1 MTTQGSGVAAAS
13 RAVVAVV
20 RRSALEARHELLGAT
35 FASET
40 ERWPRQYGDP
50 AAERAAVAAGAGLA
64 ELGPY
69 GEVLLRGPGVADLTA
84 RLTAGAVPDRPAVVR
99 ATLGGSAGA
108 AWCLGPDEV
117 LLIGPA
123 GSWSEELATHLGGAD
138 ASAIEMTGARTA
150 LRLAG
155 PAAPAIMAEL
165 CPADTTPSTLEE
177 GQLLQAPLAGPRAFI
192 VRHDGPGRPPGYT
205 FLVAR
210 DEAAYVWD
218 ATLAIGS
225 GHGLVPVGPA
235 AVGSAA
241 AEQEEGR

>member
-1 MTTQGSGVAAAS
+1 MTSSTSSATSGAAGTAP
-13 RAVVAVV
+13 VV
-20 RRSALEARHELLGAT
+20 RRSALDTRHEALGAT
-35 FASET
+35 FASAT
-40 ERWPRQYGDP
+40 ERWPLQYGDP
-50 AAERAAVAAGAGLA
+50 AAERATVAASAGLA

-69 GEVLLRGPGVADLTA
+69 GEVLLRGPGAADLTA
-84 RLTAGAVPDRPAVVR
+84 RLTAGAVPSGPAVVR
-99 ATLGGSAGA
+99 ATLGGAAGA
-108 AWCLGPDEV
+108 AWCLGPDEI

-123 GSWSEELATHLGGAD
+123 GPWTDELATHLGGAD

-165 CPADTTPSTLEE
+165 CPADTTPETLAE
-177 GQLLQAPLAGPRAFI
+177 GQLVQAPLAGPRAFI
-192 VRHDGPGRPPGYT
+192 VRQDSPGGLPGYT

-218 ATLAIGS
+218 ATLAIGA
-225 GHGLVPVGPA
+225 GHGLVPVGPG
-235 AVGSAA
+235 AVRSAA

>member
-1 MTTQGSGVAAAS
+1 VTTSGAA
-13 RAVVAVV
+13 VTVPVV
-20 RRSALEARHELLGAT
+20 RRSALDARHEALGAT
-35 FASET
+35 FASAT
-40 ERWPRQYGDP
+40 ERWPLHYGDP
-50 AAERAAVAAGAGLA
+50 TGERAAVEAGAGVA

-69 GEVLLRGPGVADLTA
+69 GEVLLRGPGAADLTA

-99 ATLGGSAGA
+99 ATLGGAVGS

-117 LLIGPA
+117 LLVGPA

-150 LRLAG
+150 LRLVG

-165 CPADTTPSTLEE
+165 CPADTTPATLAQ
-177 GQLLQAPLAGPRAFI
+177 GQVIQAPLAGPRAFI
-192 VRHDGPGRPPGYT
+192 VRHDGPGGLPGYT

-218 ATLAIGS
+218 ATLAIGD

-235 AVGSAA
+235 AVGSTA

>member
-1 MTTQGSGVAAAS
+1 MTTV
-13 RAVVAVV
+13 VV
-20 RRSALEARHELLGAT
+20 RRSALDARHEALGAT
-35 FASET
+35 FASDA
-40 ERWPRQYGDP
+40 ERWPVHYGDP
-50 AAERAAVAAGAGLA
+50 AAERTAVEGGAGLA
-64 ELGPY
+64 ELGPN

-84 RLTAGAVPDRPAVVR
+84 RLSAGADLSRPAVVR
-99 ATLGGSAGA
+99 ASLSGTIGA

-123 GSWSEELATHLGGAD
+123 GPWTDELATHLGGAD
-138 ASAIEMTGARTA
+138 TSAIEMTGARTA

-165 CPADTTPSTLEE
+165 CPADTTPATLTE

-192 VRHDGPGRPPGYT
+192 VRQDGVGGLPGYT

-218 ATLAIGS
+218 ATLAIGAA
-225 GHGLVPVGPA
+225 HGLVPVGPA
-235 AVGSAA
+235 AVRTLA